1 MFGLA
6 TMTATGC
13 SPIVQ
18 CMAKTPSR
26 SQGRAV
32 VYGAAFSVYVQAVRL
47 VLEEKGVDYELHEVD
62 PFGPGGPP
70 ADHLERHP
78 FGKIPAFEDG
88 RVRLFES
95 EAIARYIDDAY
106 PGPALQPVDPV
117 ARAHMSQTISVL
129 HSYAY
134 PTWVRTVYIE
144 RVSKPRRGAEPDEAA
159 IMQAMPRVRTCAR
172 IIAQA
177 MGDGPFLAAET
188 PTLADCFAA
197 PMLACL
203 MEAPEGASV
212 LAKVPTLSAWWDRMR
227 ARETIQRIV
236 V

>member
-1 MFGLA
+1 MA
-6 TMTATGC
+6 TVTVTGS
-13 SPIVQ
+13 SPIVLF
-18 CMAKTPSR
+18 MAKTPSR
-26 SQGRAV
+26 SESRAV

-62 PFGPGGPP
+62 PFRPGGPP
-70 ADHLERHP
+70 PEHLERHP

-106 PGPALQPVDPV
+106 PGPPLQPVDPV
-117 ARAHMSQTISVL
+117 ARALMSQTIGVL

-134 PTWVRTVYIE
+134 PTWVRTLYIE
-144 RVSKPRRGAEPDEAA
+144 RVSKPRRGAESDEAA
-159 IMQAMPRVRTCAR
+159 ITQAMPKVRACAR
-172 IIAQA
+172 VLALA
-177 MGDGPFLAAET
+177 MGDGSFLAGET

-212 LAKVPTLSAWWDRMR
+212 LAEVPKLSAWRDRMR
-227 ARETIQRIV
+227 ARKTVQRIV

>member
-1 MFGLA
+1 M
-6 TMTATGC
+6 
-13 SPIVQ
+13 V
-18 CMAKTPSR
+18 KTPSTPR
-26 SQGRAV
+26 GQAV
-32 VYGAAFSVYVQAVRL
+32 VYGAAFSVYVKAVRL

-62 PFGPGGPP
+62 PFAADGPP
-70 ADHLERHP
+70 AEHLERHP

-106 PGPALQPVDPV
+106 PGPPLQPVDPV
-117 ARAHMSQTISVL
+117 ARALMSQTISVL
-129 HSYAY
+129 RSYAY
-134 PTWVRTVYIE
+134 PTWVWTVYIE
-144 RVSKPRRGAEPDEAA
+144 RISKPGRGEKPDEAA
-159 IMQAMPRVRTCAR
+159 IAGAMPKVEACAR

-177 MGDGPFLAAET
+177 MGDRPFLAGET

-212 LAKVPTLSAWWDRMR
+212 LAEVPTLSAWWDRMR
-227 ARETIQRIV
+227 ARKTVQRIV
-236 V
+236 I

>member
-1 MFGLA
+1 M
-6 TMTATGC
+6 
-13 SPIVQ
+13 V
-18 CMAKTPSR
+18 KTPSR
-26 SQGRAV
+26 SKGQAV

-62 PFGPGGPP
+62 PFGPDGPS
-70 ADHLERHP
+70 AEHLARHP

-106 PGPALQPVDPV
+106 PGPPLQPADPA
-117 ARAHMSQTISVL
+117 ARALMSQTLSVL

-134 PTWVRTVYIE
+134 PTWVWTVYIE
-144 RVSKPRRGAEPDEAA
+144 RVSKPRRGAAPDEAA
-159 IMQAMPRVRTCAR
+159 IAQAMPKVRACAR
-172 IIAQA
+172 VIAEA
-177 MGDGPFLAAET
+177 MGDNPYLAGET
-188 PTLADCFAA
+188 PMLADCFAA

-212 LAKVPTLSAWWDRMR
+212 LAEVPALSAWWDRMC
-227 ARETIQRIV
+227 AREIVQRIV